1 MFEIFCNSLIRF
13 NWFYNVRSNYKWTIV
28 DGRRKEAAEM
38 TENWMVFWLRPKSSV
53 PKVSCFGQE
62 KWLKGFKILGTCV
75 DTAFWSTLFL
85 LKTYAHVHWSTV
97 WSTFKRQIWSRFEVR
112 CWTKN
117 AFSKNLQNMIQ
128 ISQKS
133 NFGLISYFES
143 GPNLPFGTIWKW
155 TKLAFWHVI
164 INCDQN
170 NVD

>member
-1 MFEIFCNSLIRF
+1 MFEIFCNSLVRF
-13 NWFYNVRSNYKWTIV
+13 NWFSVRSNYKWTTV
-28 DGRRKEAAEM
+28 DGQRKEAAEM

-62 KWLKGFKILGTCV
+62 KWLKEFKSHLGLASKLHFGQLYFSWKLTLTCLE
-75 DTAFWSTLFL
+75 AL
-85 LKTYAHVHWSTV
+85 Y

>member
-1 MFEIFCNSLIRF
+1 MFCNSLVRF
-13 NWFYNVRSNYKWTIV
+13 NWFFNVRSNYKWTTV
-28 DGRRKEAAEM
+28 DGQRKEAAEM

-62 KWLKGFKILGTCV
+62 KWLKEFKITFGTCFE
-75 DTAFWSTLFL
+75 TAFWSTLFL
-85 LKTYAHVHWSTV
+85 LKTYAHVPWSTV